1 VVVLQILHR
10 LGKYKIMKAIPV
22 AVATAVVVAAVVT
35 TLVADPALAF
45 SSSSQPK
52 KIIPGARSTP
62 NDQQQQQHINTRL
75 SSSSSSSRREVF
87 GTAAAIFLGGVSAVI
102 PQQPQP
108 ANAAIKTGVSNSF
121 TGDYDDPNHPK
132 CLRQVKVVGGPLN
145 GSGTRSAF
153 PVIEITGYDG
163 KGGSG
168 SAESESKVCTTRP
181 SSLDDLW
188 QVSGSVQSP
197 TTAKVDFSRRGGP
210 DEPILVTYENGAIL
224 FPDGNK
230 WKKIPEQKDRRPKDL
245 STLSD
250 GPKFRERDDDDYD
263 Y

>member
-1 VVVLQILHR
+1 MWSNTFFLFSFSDRFLYFCVLWFIIIWTKTQHYNTHIQIQ
-10 LGKYKIMKAIPV
+10 G
-22 AVATAVVVAAVVT
+22 
-35 TLVADPALAF
+35 
-45 SSSSQPK
+45 
-52 KIIPGARSTP
+52 
-62 NDQQQQQHINTRL
+62 
-75 SSSSSSSRREVF
+75 
-87 GTAAAIFLGGVSAVI
+87 
-102 PQQPQP
+102 
-108 ANAAIKTGVSNSF
+108 
-121 TGDYDDPNHPK
+121 
-132 CLRQVKVVGGPLN
+132 LRQVKVVGGPLN

-163 KGGSG
+163 KGGSD
-168 SAESESKVCTTRP
+168 ESESKVCTTRP
-181 SSLDDLW
+181 QSLDDLW
-188 QVSGSVQSP
+188 QVSGSVRSP

>member
-1 VVVLQILHR
+1 MTIQIILNVR
-10 LGKYKIMKAIPV
+10 KLYNSCSQIFSFF
-22 AVATAVVVAAVVT
+22 
-35 TLVADPALAF
+35 LVFLTDFF
-45 SSSSQPK
+45 SFVYYDF
-52 KIIPGARSTP
+52 IIWTKT
-62 NDQQQQQHINTRL
+62 QHYNTHIQIQ
-75 SSSSSSSRREVF
+75 
-87 GTAAAIFLGGVSAVI
+87 G
-102 PQQPQP
+102 
-108 ANAAIKTGVSNSF
+108 
-121 TGDYDDPNHPK
+121 
-132 CLRQVKVVGGPLN
+132 LRQVKVVGGPLN

-163 KGGSG
+163 KGGSD
-168 SAESESKVCTTRP
+168 ESESKVCTTRP

-188 QVSGSVQSP
+188 QVSGSVRSP

-224 FPDGNK
+224 FPDGNN